1 MGLSKPNWRA
11 WLCLLLQS
19 RSAQC
24 LSPDRTPQFS
34 SR

>member
-24 LSPDRTPQFS
+24 LSPDRKPQS
-34 SR
+34 SSH